1 VEAIVQIRGLSE
13 LARTL
18 QQDLPDTMAKR
29 CIRES
34 LHAAGEVVA
43 QAAEAAAPV
52 GDAKDPHAGALK
64 DDIGTVVRVDPGA
77 MGGYALIGPLYNRSK
92 LIARNGRTA
101 TTDSPGVYGMFVE
114 VGHGPPG
121 MAKEKRAAHRRGIE
135 LEFGG
140 RETPPHPW
148 LRPAW
153 EASKGEALSALLG
166 TLRETISESAR
177 QARSVT

>member
-1 VEAIVQIRGLSE
+1 MEAIIQIRGLTE
-13 LARTL
+13 LGRTL

-34 LHAAGEVVA
+34 LHAAGAVVA
-43 QAAEAAAPV
+43 MAAEAAAPV
-52 GDAKDPHAGALK
+52 GDSKDPQAGALK

-77 MGGYALIGPLYNRSK
+77 MGGYALVGPLYNRSN
-92 LIARNGRTA
+92 LRSRNGKLV
-101 TTDSPGVYGMFVE
+101 TTDSPGVYGKFVE
-114 VGHGPPG
+114 LGHAPPG
-121 MAKEKRAAHRRGIE
+121 MAKEKRMAHRRGIE

-153 EASKGEALSALLG
+153 EASKGEALSELVG
-166 TLRETISESAR
+166 TLRETIS
-177 QARSVT
+177 QSVREVRK